1 MTSDEI
7 MLISTGGVLIRTRV
21 ADIREMGRATQ
32 GVTLIS
38 LDDGEK
44 LAGLEKVAESVAE
57 IEAEAEGLGEAAG
70 DAGGKFR
77 SGGRGCRGGMMSRV
91 WNFSAGPA
99 ALPEEVLRR
108 RRKNCSTGM
117 APACSVMEM
126 SHRGKEFTGIIEQAE
141 ADLRELMGMPA
152 NYKVLFLQ
160 GGATLQFAQIPMNL
174 LAGRSADYIV
184 TGAWSKKAF
193 KEAQRIGKVR
203 ERVRRT
209 TEVSNFTRLP
219 TAEEIKLDPFAAYL
233 HVCTNETIH
242 GVEIPAE
249 RIADTGVPLVAD
261 MSSHILSRPV
271 PVEKFGLIYAGAQK
285 NIGPSGLTLVIVRQ
299 RPARHGAADHPD
311 VMDYAVMAENGS
323 MLNTPPT
330 YGIYIA
336 GLVFQ
341 WLKRQGG
348 LEGIAAVNAE
358 KARILYE
365 AIDGSGGFY
374 ANPVDPDCRSRMNVP
389 FTLAAPELDAVF
401 LAEAKAAGL
410 MSLKGHKS
418 VGGMRASIYNAVA
431 LEGVQVLVDFMND
444 FAKRNG

>member
-1 MTSDEI
+1 
-7 MLISTGGVLIRTRV
+7 
-21 ADIREMGRATQ
+21 MG
-32 GVTLIS
+32 
-38 LDDGEK
+38 
-44 LAGLEKVAESVAE
+44 
-57 IEAEAEGLGEAAG
+57 
-70 DAGGKFR
+70 
-77 SGGRGCRGGMMSRV
+77 RV

-99 ALPEEVLRR
+99 ALPEEVLLQARDELLDWH
-108 RRKNCSTGM
+108 G
-117 APACSVMEM
+117 AGCSVMEM
-126 SHRGKEFTGIIEQAE
+126 SHRSKEFTGIIAQAE
-141 ADLRELMGMPA
+141 ADLRELMDIPA
-152 NYKVLFLQ
+152 GYKVLFLQ

-184 TGAWSKKAF
+184 TGSWSKKAF
-193 KEAQRIGKVR
+193 REAQRVGNVR
-203 ERVRRT
+203 CAVT
-209 TEVSNFTRLP
+209 TESSNFTRLP
-219 TAEEIKLDPFAAYL
+219 VAEEIRLDPFAAYL

-261 MSSHILSRPV
+261 MSSHILSRPL

-299 RPARHGAADHPD
+299 ELLGMAPLNIPSI
-311 VMDYAVMAENGS
+311 MDYALMAENGS
-323 MLNTPPT
+323 LLNTPPT
-330 YGIYIA
+330 YGIYVA

-348 LEGIAAVNAE
+348 LAGIAAVNAE

-365 AIDGSGGFY
+365 CIDQSGGFY

-389 FTLAAPELDAVF
+389 FTLADPALDAVF

-410 MSLKGHKS
+410 VSLKGHKS
-418 VGGMRASIYNAVA
+418 VGGMRASIYNAIP
-431 LEGVQVLVDFMND
+431 LDGVRVLVDFMND